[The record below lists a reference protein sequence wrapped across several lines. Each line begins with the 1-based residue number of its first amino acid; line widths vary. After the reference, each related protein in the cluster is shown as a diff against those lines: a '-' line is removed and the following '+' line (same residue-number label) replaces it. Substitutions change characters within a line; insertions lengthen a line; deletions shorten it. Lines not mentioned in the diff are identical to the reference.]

1 MERAQSRS
9 AGVSRV
15 GASAVVLAAGSL
27 VAATVFFGGASGD
40 GNVWWI
46 GGSAVLM
53 ATVALVGACFG
64 VLPLPAVDRPS
75 WLAIGGLTVLVLW
88 TGASIA
94 WSVAGDLSWSALN
107 KGIAYLA
114 FVVVG
119 IVFATLGTNTTRI
132 AASLLALVFGS
143 ALVWALAGK
152 AIPALASDDAV
163 RLARLHSPIGYWNA
177 LALVADASLALGAWL
192 AVSAWERRLAVRAVG
207 GALVYCA
214 VLAGLLTA
222 SRAGVLAGAL
232 AVGLWLWLG
241 ERRVE
246 SAAVVAVA
254 GVPAA
259 VLAAWAFS
267 RPALVDTGQTHAARV
282 HDGGIFGGLALLGLG
297 LAVAGVVWVTPRL
310 LPGRERPLGRG
321 LAAAAV
327 VAVVA
332 VLAVGAT
339 RGTHAFSQ
347 TECSNT
353 ASRFSCTNTNRVHWW
368 KEAGRVFLAH
378 PLGGAGAGTFR
389 VARLRYRTS
398 GDPVTE
404 PHSVPLQVLAGTGLV
419 GIALLG
425 VFVGASGVSVTRR
438 VTGLEEPE
446 RLAAV
451 AVAALPAVYALHALV
466 DYDVDFVAV
475 TGPTLFALG
484 VLFGAGRPLV
494 RPQLGVAPAVA
505 VLGLTIAAVASLALP
520 WLANRRID
528 ASYAASDAGR
538 IVQAA
543 AKARSARSLNPLSP
557 DALYALGSAYVSA
570 DDLDAARA
578 AYERATRLQPGNA
591 ETWYQLGL
599 FEFITARD
607 MCAAYIALNHSYTLD
622 PRNTHWT
629 KDSELVQ
636 AAAAVND
643 PENPACGR

>member
-9 AGVSRV
+9 SGVSRV
-15 GASAVVLAAGSL
+15 GASVVVLAAGSI
-27 VAATVFFGGASGD
+27 VGAAVFFGGASGD
-40 GNVWWI
+40 GDVWWI
-46 GGSAVLM
+46 GGAAVLA
-53 ATVALVGACFG
+53 ATVALVGACLG
-64 VLPLPAVDRPS
+64 LLPLPALDRPS
-75 WLAIGGLTVLVLW
+75 WLAVGGLTALVLW
-88 TGASIA
+88 TGVSIA

-119 IVFATLGTNTTRI
+119 VVFATLGTNTTRT
-132 AASLLALVFGS
+132 AASLLALVSGS

-152 AIPALASDDAV
+152 AIPALASHDAV

-177 LALVADASLALGAWL
+177 LALLADASLAVGAWL
-192 AVSAWERRLAVRAVG
+192 AVSAWERRPAVRGAG
-207 GALVYCA
+207 SALVYCA

-246 SAAVVAVA
+246 SAAVLATA

-259 VLAAWAFS
+259 LVAGWAFG

-282 HDGGIFGGLALLGLG
+282 HDGAIFGGLALVALGLG
-297 LAVAGVVWVTPRL
+297 VVGVVWGIPRL
-310 LPGRERPLGRG
+310 VPGRERPVGRG
-321 LAAAAV
+321 LSVAAIV
-327 VAVVA
+327 GVVA

-368 KEAGRVFLAH
+368 KEAGHVFLAH

-398 GDPVTE
+398 GDSVTE

-419 GIALLG
+419 GVALLG
-425 VFVGASGVSVTRR
+425 VFVGGSALGVRRR

-466 DYDVDFVAV
+466 DYDVDVVAV

-484 VLFGAGRPLV
+484 VLLGAGRPLV
-494 RPQLGVAPAVA
+494 RPLLGVAPAVA
-505 VLGLTIAAVASLALP
+505 VLGVTVAVVASLALP
-520 WLANRRID
+520 WLAGRRVD

-538 IVQAA
+538 IAQAA
-543 AKARSARSLNPLSP
+543 ADARSARSLNPLSL
-557 DALYALGSAYVSA
+557 DALYALGSAYVTA
-570 DDLDAARA
+570 DDLDAARG
-578 AYERATRLQPGNA
+578 AYERATRLQPGNPD
-591 ETWYQLGL
+591 TWYQLGL
-599 FEFITARD
+599 FEFINARD
-607 MCAAYIALNHSYTLD
+607 MCAAYVALNHSYTLD
-622 PRNTHWT
+622 QRNTHWT

-636 AAAAVND
+636 SAAAVND
-643 PENPACGR
+643 PKNPACGR